1 MEYYAGL
8 DIGGT
13 TGRIRLAYE
22 NGESIGEYQCG
33 GSSIHSGGKERAKRK
48 YRELVLPILEKNA
61 LRPENCAG
69 ICVAASGIDSES
81 LRALCKT
88 FFEEMGFP
96 EQRIFVFNDCEI
108 FLQVYEAPSIILVAG
123 TGSITFGMDKNGKT
137 VRTGGWGHILS
148 DEGSGFD
155 IGMRIV
161 KAIGD
166 HLDKRACDSILY
178 EKFYEATGIND
189 LEKLNDLVNDNIMTR
204 NAVSNLA
211 PLASQA
217 AAEGSVTA
225 KKILLETAEALFQLI
240 WDNYRKMELQTEE
253 PVNVIFWGSVL
264 LKNHQIKEEI
274 ERMLKERL
282 PQAHICIPKCSA
294 VKIALEV
301 AQRLGAGVSCGTS

>member
-1 MEYYAGL
+1 MKYYAGL

-33 GSSIHSGGKERAKRK
+33 GSSIHSGGEERAKRK
-48 YRELVLPILEKNA
+48 YQELVLPILEENA
-61 LRPENCAG
+61 LKPEDCTG

-81 LRALCKT
+81 LRALCKK
-88 FFEEMGFP
+88 FFTEMGFP

-108 FLQVYEAPSIILVAG
+108 FLQAYDAPSIILVAG
-123 TGSITFGMDKNGKT
+123 TGSITFGMDKRGRI

-148 DEGSGFD
+148 DEGSGFN

-166 HLDKRACDSILY
+166 HLDKRTCDDILY
-178 EKFYEATGIND
+178 KKFYEVTGIDD
-189 LEKLNDLVNDNIMTR
+189 LEKLSNLVNHNIMTR
-204 NAVSNLA
+204 NAISNLA

-217 AAEGSVTA
+217 AAEGSLTA
-225 KKILLETAEALFQLI
+225 QKILLETAEALFQLI
-240 WDNYRKMELQTEE
+240 WDNYRKMELQSEE

-264 LKNHQIKEEI
+264 LKNQQIRRQI
-274 ERMLKERL
+274 ERMLNERL
-282 PQAHICIPKCSA
+282 PQAHICIPEYPA

-301 AQRLGAGVSCGTS
+301 AQRLGADMVCCVS